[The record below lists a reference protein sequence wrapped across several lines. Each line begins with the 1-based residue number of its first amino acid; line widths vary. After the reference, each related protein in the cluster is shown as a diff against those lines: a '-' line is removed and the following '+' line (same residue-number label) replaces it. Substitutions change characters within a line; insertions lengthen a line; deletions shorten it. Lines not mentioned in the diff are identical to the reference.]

1 MGKKGLVRRS
11 AFTLIEL
18 LVVIAIIG
26 ILIALLLPAV
36 QKIREAAA
44 RIQCANNL
52 KQIGLAAH
60 NYQSGF
66 NKLPPGYIST
76 AKNTTGWNVTPQSPT
91 GHDHLPASNVGVM
104 AFLLP
109 YFEQSVIYDQL
120 KTPTTTPP
128 ISSLWDLNQP
138 YSGNAGWWT
147 NGPDSALAK
156 SHLKVLECPSAN
168 LYDSSASQLVAELM
182 QIVPN
187 GQYGTCAGGSCTV
200 ETYLFGAG
208 NGFGLTNYLGVC
220 GSRGAG
226 SLGIINGS
234 EQFDPYYKRYAGIF
248 DNRTSN
254 SIGQIPDG
262 TSNTLLFGETIGQE
276 SPGGPKY
283 RYTWM
288 SFGAMGTYRG
298 LGGPSATDQ
307 APISWGQFS
316 SRHPGGVLFCFAD
329 GSVRSLRR
337 DGTQPVGTSYNWN
350 NLSSLP
356 ANWFVLQSL
365 AGMSDGDVVNAS
377 TLE

>member
-1 MGKKGLVRRS
+1 MGKKGLLRRS

-60 NYQSGF
+60 NYQSAN

-76 AKNTTGWNVTPQSPT
+76 TNNWPVWNTNQATGQS
-91 GHDHLPASNVGVM
+91 HDHYANASNVGVL

-109 YFEQSVIYDQL
+109 YFEQSVVYDKLQV
-120 KTPTTTPP
+120 
-128 ISSLWDLNQP
+128 SWDLKQP
-138 YSGNAGWWT
+138 YGTAAWWT
-147 NGPDSALAK
+147 KTVNSTMGQSRF
-156 SHLKVLECPSAN
+156 KVLECPSAN
-168 LYDSSASQLVAELM
+168 LYAGNAQELVCEQF
-182 QIVPN
+182 QININSTSTGVN
-187 GQYGTCAGGSCTV
+187 CAGGGCTV
-200 ETYLFGAG
+200 ETYVYGPSANL
-208 NGFGLTNYLGVC
+208 GLTNYLGVS
-220 GSRGAG
+220 GSRGSG
-226 SLGIINGS
+226 TMGIINGT

-262 TSNTLLFGETIGQE
+262 TSNTLMFGEALGNDDGTTL
-276 SPGGPKY
+276 Y

-298 LGGPSATDQ
+298 LGGPTANVQS
-307 APISWGQFS
+307 PVSWGQFS

-337 DGTQPVGTSYNWN
+337 DGTQPPSDPTKYNWN
-350 NLSSLP
+350 DRSTLP

-365 AGMSDGDVVNAS
+365 AGMSDGDVVNPG

>member
-1 MGKKGLVRRS
+1 MGSVRRS

-52 KQIGLAAH
+52 HQIGLAAH
-60 NYQSGF
+60 NYQSAF

-76 AKNTTGWNVTPQSPT
+76 ARNTPGWNGPNF
-91 GHDHLPASNVGVM
+91 HDHLPASNVGVM

-109 YFEQSVIYDQL
+109 YFEQGVIYDKLQ
-120 KTPTTTPP
+120 TTAG
-128 ISSLWDLNQP
+128 ISNLWDLNQP
-138 YSGNAGWWT
+138 YAPLAGWWN
-147 NGPDSALAK
+147 NGPDTALAR
-156 SHLKVLECPSAN
+156 SRLKVLECPSAN
-168 LYDSSASQLVAELM
+168 LYDSRASQLVAELF
-182 QIVPN
+182 QINPN
-187 GQYGTCAGGSCTV
+187 GPPGSCGGGSCTV

-226 SLGIINGS
+226 SLGYINGS
-234 EQFDPYYKRYAGIF
+234 EQFDPYYKRFAGIF
-248 DNRTSN
+248 DNRTQN

-262 TSNTLLFGETIGQE
+262 TSNTLMFGETIGNDD
-276 SPGGPKY
+276 GTTLY

-298 LGGPSATDQ
+298 LGGPTANAQS
-307 APISWGQFS
+307 PVSWGQFS

-337 DGTQPVGTSYNWN
+337 DGTQPVGTAYNWN
-350 NLSSLP
+350 NVSSLP
-356 ANWFVLQSL
+356 ANWLLLQRL
-365 AGMSDGDVVNAS
+365 AGMNDGELVDPGV
-377 TLE
+377 LE